1 MRARRRRSKRK
12 KKTIVVVAVGRLIRA
27 VPRLRPAS
35 NGRARVTYRLYIF
48 YCVYLYIIC
57 FINLEII
64 IIIRIVEGSVSLHS

>member
-12 KKTIVVVAVGRLIRA
+12 KNTIVVVVVGRLIRA

-35 NGRARVTYRLYIF
+35 NGRARVVYRLYILLCIF
-48 YCVYLYIIC
+48 LYIC